1 MALPGACRWSGAGRR
16 LVALSS
22 NDAYPVMSN
31 PPGPAGRHHGRI
43 TRSGPPNPP
52 EPASPFRSGRI
63 STSVLARRSAPPGLP
78 RGMEQDHGRVTQ
90 AAFPLRYNVWQAPR
104 VSSTT
109 AREKGVFGRAEKT
122 RGTMQDPTEET
133 EPEYEV
139 VVNDEEQVPRS
150 GRWDARSRTAGE
162 RSARTA
168 KSRSVSPT
176 FPRFGPIC
184 GRSRCA
190 SRWRRAPT
198 DTRVEP
204 RPLSRGAF
212 PPRGFEFRD
221 RRDRARSISVRAVLS
236 TTWRPREECSH
247 GLWPRPTN
255 RRVAM
260 AQRAG
265 AVAVPCLG
273 CVRRP
278 AAPGVHVPA

>member
-78 RGMEQDHGRVTQ
+78 RWMEQDHGRVTQ

-139 VVNDEEQVPRS
+139 VVNDEEQVLDLAAGTRDPERLAS
-150 GRWDARSRTAGE
+150 GRQE
-162 RSARTA
+162 RR
-168 KSRSVSPT
+168 KV
-176 FPRFGPIC
+176 G
-184 GRSRCA
+184 
-190 SRWRRAPT
+190 
-198 DTRVEP
+198 
-204 RPLSRGAF
+204 LSRLHF
-212 PPRGFEFRD
+212 RGLDRYAAALAAQADGGGRRLTRASSRD
-221 RRDRARSISVRAVLS
+221 
-236 TTWRPREECSH
+236 H
-247 GLWPRPTN
+247 
-255 RRVAM
+255 
-260 AQRAG
+260 
-265 AVAVPCLG
+265 
-273 CVRRP
+273 
-278 AAPGVHVPA
+278 